1 MKQIA
6 IFSPNYSPELGACAS
21 RIQYLA
27 ERLEKEGN
35 QVTVYTTFPNYPT
48 GSIFSDYRNLLSKK
62 IIYKEN
68 INGIKVIRFSF
79 YPSNSS
85 SSFVRLFSMMTLAL
99 SWFFAFPTLKKQQ
112 PDTILVQSPPLLPV
126 FTIWILSKLIKLNA
140 KKGYSPSL
148 ILNLSDL
155 YPRVLLDLDRINLD
169 KIKGHSI
176 YNLLLNFEAF
186 IYKKMD
192 FIIGQSDEIVNY
204 VQKIVPSIPTFLYR
218 NGVDSQSFKVKEN
231 YKIKGREPIKLVY
244 AGLLGVAQGVLEV
257 IENID
262 FEKVNAELH
271 LYGNGNE
278 RDLIEK
284 FIQTKFLN
292 TDKKQ
297 TIFLY
302 DAIPSKEIAQKLA
315 DYDVAIIIQKKQIL
329 GTVPS
334 KIYEAMAAG
343 LPILLLGS
351 GESAY
356 LIKKYNLGIA
366 LSIKT
371 STFSLSDFEHLFT
384 DTRNLEDEIQSLVK
398 HSMIEFKIE
407 NLKKLSSEERQTF
420 GENGR
425 RAAQYTF
432 DKEIQ
437 FRNIKELFN

>member
-21 RIQYLA
+21 RIQHLA
-27 ERLEKEGN
+27 ERLQKEGN

-48 GSIFSDYRNLLSKK
+48 GSIFSDYRSLLSKK
-62 IIYKEN
+62 IIHKEN

-99 SWFFAFPTLKKQQ
+99 SWFFAFPALKKQR
-112 PDTILVQSPPLLPV
+112 PDTILIQSPPLLPV
-126 FTIWILSKLIKLNA
+126 FTVWILSQLIKLNA
-140 KKGYSPSL
+140 QKGYCPSL

-155 YPRVLLDLDRINLD
+155 YPRVLLDLGRINLD
-169 KIKGHSI
+169 KIKGHTI

-192 FIIGQSDEIVNY
+192 FIIGQSDEIVGY
-204 VQKIVPSIPTFLYR
+204 VKEIVPSIPVFLYR

-244 AGLLGVAQGVLEV
+244 AGLLGVAQGILEV

-262 FEKVNAELH
+262 FEKVNAQLH

-278 RDLIEK
+278 RDSIEK

-292 TDKKQ
+292 TGKKQ
-297 TIFLY
+297 TVFLY
-302 DAIPSKEIAQKLA
+302 NAIPSKKIAQKLA
-315 DYDVAIIIQKKQIL
+315 DYDAAIIIQKKQIL

-351 GESAY
+351 GESAF
-356 LIKKYNLGIA
+356 LITKYSLGVVIESTKNQQRVINKYELLGQEIRKLKE
-366 LSIKT
+366 LS
-371 STFSLSDFEHLFT
+371 F
-384 DTRNLEDEIQSLVK
+384 
-398 HSMIEFKIE
+398 
-407 NLKKLSSEERQTF
+407 EERQIF
-420 GENGR
+420 GKNGK

-437 FRNIKELFN
+437 FKNIKELFD

>member
-21 RIQYLA
+21 RIESLA
-27 ERLEKEGN
+27 ERLKKEGN
-35 QVTVYTTFPNYPT
+35 EVTVYTTFPNYPT
-48 GSIFSDYRNLLSKK
+48 GTIFSDYRKFLFKK
-62 IIYKEN
+62 IIHKEI

-85 SSFVRLFSMMTLAL
+85 SSLVRLFSMMSLAL
-99 SWFFAFPTLKKQQ
+99 SWFFAFPSLKKQR
-112 PDTILVQSPPLLPV
+112 PTIILVQSPPLLPV
-126 FTIWILSKLIKLNA
+126 FTVWILSKLIKITKR
-140 KKGYSPSL
+140 KKYSPSL

-169 KIKGHSI
+169 KIKGRSI

-204 VQKIVPSIPTFLYR
+204 VQKIVPSTPTFLYR
-218 NGVDSQSFKVKEN
+218 NGVNSQSFKVKEN
-231 YKIKGREPIKLVY
+231 YKIKEREPIKLVY
-244 AGLLGVAQGVLEV
+244 AGLLGVAQGILEIIKNV
-257 IENID
+257 D
-262 FEKVNAELH
+262 FEKINAELH

-278 RDLIEK
+278 RDLIEN
-284 FIQTKFLN
+284 FIKNNFLN

-302 DAIPSKEIAQKLA
+302 DAIPSKQIAQKLA
-315 DYDVAIIIQKKQIL
+315 DYDAAIIIQKKQIL

-343 LPILLLGS
+343 LPILLFGS

-356 LIKKYNLGIA
+356 LIKKYNVGIV
-366 LSIKT
+366 LSTKKT
-371 STFSLSDFEHLFT
+371 VLSLSDFEHLFT
-384 DTRNLEDEIQSLVK
+384 NTRNLENEMKSIADKML
-398 HSMIEFKIE
+398 IEFKIKE
-407 NLKKLSSEERQTF
+407 LKQLSSKQRQLF
-420 GENGR
+420 GENGK

-437 FRNIKELFN
+437 FKNIQNLFE

>member
-27 ERLEKEGN
+27 ERLQKEGN
-35 QVTVYTTFPNYPT
+35 KVTVYTTFPNYPT
-48 GSIFSDYRNLLSKK
+48 GSVFSRYRKFLFKK
-62 IIYKEN
+62 IIHKES
-68 INGIKVIRFSF
+68 INGVNIIRFSF

-85 SSFVRLFSMMTLAL
+85 SSFVRLFSMISLTL
-99 SWFFAFPTLKKQQ
+99 SWFFAFPSLKKQR
-112 PDTILVQSPPLLPV
+112 PNTILVQSPPLLPV
-126 FTIWILSKLIKLNA
+126 FTVWILSKLII
-140 KKGYSPSL
+140 KKNYIPTL

-155 YPRVLLDLDRINLD
+155 YPRVLLDLD
-169 KIKGHSI
+169 KIKGHTI

-204 VQKIVPSIPTFLYR
+204 VQKIVSTTPIFLYR
-218 NGVDSQSFKVKEN
+218 NGIDSKSFKIKEN
-231 YKIKGREPIKLVY
+231 YQIKEKESIKLVY

-262 FEKVNAELH
+262 FEKESAELH

-278 RDLIEK
+278 RELIEN
-284 FIQTKFLN
+284 FIENKFLKTN
-292 TDKKQ
+292 KKQ
-297 TIFLY
+297 TVFLY
-302 DAIPSKEIAQKLA
+302 DAIPPKQIAQKLA
-315 DYDVAIIIQKKQIL
+315 DYDAAIILQKKQIL

-343 LPILLLGS
+343 LPILLCGS
-351 GESAY
+351 GESAD
-356 LIKKYNLGIA
+356 LIRNYNLGRIVESTKNQQNFSINYEL
-366 LSIKT
+366 LSQ
-371 STFSLSDFEHLFT
+371 
-384 DTRNLEDEIQSLVK
+384 EIR
-398 HSMIEFKIE
+398 
-407 NLKKLSSEERQTF
+407 NLKKLSFAKRKNF

-425 RAAQYTF
+425 RIAQHTF

-437 FRNIKELFN
+437 FKNIKELFD

>member
-27 ERLEKEGN
+27 DRLEKEGN

-48 GSIFSDYRNLLSKK
+48 GSIFSDYRSLLSKK
-62 IIYKEN
+62 IIHKEN

-99 SWFFAFPTLKKQQ
+99 SWFFAFPALKKQR

-126 FTIWILSKLIKLNA
+126 FTVWILSQLIKLNA

-155 YPRVLLDLDRINLD
+155 YPRVLLDLGRINLD
-169 KIKGHSI
+169 KIKGRLI
-176 YNLLLNFEAF
+176 YNLLLNFEVF

-192 FIIGQSDEIVNY
+192 FIVGQSDEIVNY
-204 VQKIVPSIPTFLYR
+204 VQKIVPSTPTFLYR
-218 NGVDSQSFKVKEN
+218 NGVNSQSFKVKEN

-244 AGLLGVAQGVLEV
+244 AGLLGVAQGILEV

-262 FEKVNAELH
+262 FEKINAELH

-278 RDLIEK
+278 QGLIEN
-284 FIQTKFLN
+284 FIKKKFLN

-297 TIFLY
+297 TVFLY

-315 DYDVAIIIQKKQIL
+315 DYDAAIIIQKQQIL

-351 GESAY
+351 GESAD
-356 LIKKYNLGIA
+356 LIKKYNLGVVIE
-366 LSIKT
+366 
-371 STFSLSDFEHLFT
+371 STKNQQRVINKYELLGQEI
-384 DTRNLEDEIQSLVK
+384 RNLKE
-398 HSMIEFKIE
+398 
-407 NLKKLSSEERQTF
+407 LSFEEKQLF
-420 GENGR
+420 GENGKKV
-425 RAAQYTF
+425 AQTMF

-437 FRNIKELFN
+437 FKNIKELFPDNYGQVHL

>member
-21 RIQYLA
+21 RIQHLA
-27 ERLEKEGN
+27 ERLQKEGN

-48 GSIFSDYRNLLSKK
+48 GSIFSDYRSLLSKK
-62 IIYKEN
+62 IIHKEN

-99 SWFFAFPTLKKQQ
+99 SWFFAFPALKKQR
-112 PDTILVQSPPLLPV
+112 PDTILIQSPPLLPV
-126 FTIWILSKLIKLNA
+126 FTVWILSQLIKLNA
-140 KKGYSPSL
+140 QKGYSPSL

-155 YPRVLLDLDRINLD
+155 YPRVLLDLGRINLD
-169 KIKGHSI
+169 KIKGHTI

-192 FIIGQSDEIVNY
+192 FIIGQSDEIVGY
-204 VQKIVPSIPTFLYR
+204 VKEIVPSIPVFLYR

-244 AGLLGVAQGVLEV
+244 AGLLGVAQGILEV

-262 FEKVNAELH
+262 FEKVNAQLH

-278 RDLIEK
+278 RDSIEK

-292 TDKKQ
+292 TGKKQ
-297 TIFLY
+297 TVFLY
-302 DAIPSKEIAQKLA
+302 NAIPSKKIAQKLA
-315 DYDVAIIIQKKQIL
+315 DYDAAIIIQKKQIL

-351 GESAY
+351 GESAF
-356 LIKKYNLGIA
+356 LITKYSLGVVIESTKNQQRVINKYELLGQEIRKLKE
-366 LSIKT
+366 LS
-371 STFSLSDFEHLFT
+371 F
-384 DTRNLEDEIQSLVK
+384 
-398 HSMIEFKIE
+398 
-407 NLKKLSSEERQTF
+407 EERQIF
-420 GENGR
+420 GKNGK

-437 FRNIKELFN
+437 FKNIKELFD